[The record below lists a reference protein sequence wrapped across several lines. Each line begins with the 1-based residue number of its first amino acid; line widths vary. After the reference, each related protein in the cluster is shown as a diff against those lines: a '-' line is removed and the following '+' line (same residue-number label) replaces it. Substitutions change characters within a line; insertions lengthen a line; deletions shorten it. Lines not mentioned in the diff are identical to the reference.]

1 MPPHTANTPPD
12 PLRPLARLAFF
23 PYALALFTATHWPAL
38 NVPGQEV
45 RSDLIIHLI
54 CFGGWTILFTRCGWF
69 APWSSRRNLS
79 LSALA
84 AFGYAAFDEGTQA
97 IPALR
102 RVAAWDDLA
111 ANYLGVTT
119 GTLACIVAAW
129 FIRRNLTRKSLAH
142 SPPARNES
150 GGMS

>member
-1 MPPHTANTPPD
+1 MPPSEPTNLIAAAPPD
-12 PLRPLARLAFF
+12 RFRPLARLAFF
-23 PYALALFTATHWPAL
+23 PYALTLFTATHWPAL

-69 APWSSRRNLS
+69 ADWLSRRNLS

-111 ANYLGVTT
+111 ANWLGVAS
-119 GTLACIVAAW
+119 GAFVCIVFARL
-129 FIRRNLTRKSLAH
+129 IRRSHIR
-142 SPPARNES
+142 R
-150 GGMS
+150 